1 MKIRNVFKYVIFTIA
16 LLCIVCGT
24 VVLTIQK
31 SGNFHTLIPDVA
43 YRSGQLGREDF
54 EEKISTYK
62 IRSVLNLRG
71 SSKSSWYADE
81 MAVVRK
87 FRITHFNH
95 KLSASRIIPTT
106 ELLNILEIIKQAPK
120 PILIHCHGGADRT
133 GLVSAITKLTLE
145 KTTIPEAKKELSL
158 RYGHFPYFL
167 WNSARAMDESF
178 NSFTHDKYA
187 MDFIEK

>member
-1 MKIRNVFKYVIFTIA
+1 MSLRLGGANEPITAQRQRCCAAGRAVDGGGAVSVGGQS
-16 LLCIVCGT
+16 C
-24 VVLTIQK
+24 
-31 SGNFHTLIPDVA
+31 PD
-43 YRSGQLGREDF
+43 
-54 EEKISTYK
+54 
-62 IRSVLNLRG
+62 
-71 SSKSSWYADE
+71 
-81 MAVVRK
+81 
-87 FRITHFNH
+87 
-95 KLSASRIIPTT
+95 
-106 ELLNILEIIKQAPK
+106 PK
-120 PILIHCHGGADRT
+120 GLHCHGGADRT